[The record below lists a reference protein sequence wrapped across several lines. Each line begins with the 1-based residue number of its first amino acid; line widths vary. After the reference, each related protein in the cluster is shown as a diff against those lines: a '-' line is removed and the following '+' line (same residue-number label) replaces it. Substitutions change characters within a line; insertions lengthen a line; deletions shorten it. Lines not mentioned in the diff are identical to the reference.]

1 LWHYDLSEPIVPIS
15 TRFRIGQSRA
25 ATIKDPLTG
34 PAVMIDLAPACK
46 DATVTDQLVGKRWWR
61 RMGFR
66 AGTIYLVLYNFDS
79 LTRLLPGF
87 KWADELWTNVWL
99 VIVPWVGKH
108 VLGISYS
115 FSGVANGSGDKTFN
129 YVELFCYVVL
139 ALIGGLIW
147 FRFDRAGR
155 RDPLIHDL
163 LRVSVRYVLAASMF
177 VYGLSKVFHL
187 QMPEPGPGRLMEPYG
202 ESSPMG
208 LLWTFMGHSAV
219 YSFIAGAAEVLGGV
233 LVLFRRTATLG
244 ALVIF
249 AVMLN
254 VTIMNFCFDVPAKLY
269 ASHLV
274 LMAVFVMWTDLKR
287 LANLLVF
294 NQPAPAVDLAPR
306 WFGHIV
312 DGGSGPRWLAWIRT
326 HLERAALV
334 VKVSVLGWM
343 LYSTLDSMLGG
354 YVTSQK
360 KSEFV
365 GVYKVES
372 FARNG
377 HDVPLLITEEKL
389 WHRMGVDSYGGIM
402 ALTVRTMNETAR
414 RFTLKVDPAKHT
426 WEIAPRG
433 HPRPKVTRFFFKRI
447 GADLLLLEGPWDG
460 ENVSVQLR
468 RLPSDHY
475 LLMNRGFRW
484 INEAPFNR

>member
-1 LWHYDLSEPIVPIS
+1 M
-15 TRFRIGQSRA
+15 F
-25 ATIKDPLTG
+25 
-34 PAVMIDLAPACK
+34 DLAHVCTE
-46 DATVTDQLVGKRWWR
+46 ATVTDQLVGKRWWR

-87 KWADELWTNVWL
+87 KWADELWTNAWL
-99 VIVPWVGKH
+99 AIGPWVGKH

-129 YVELFCYVVL
+129 YVQLFCYFGL
-139 ALIGGLIW
+139 ALVGGLIW
-147 FRFDRAGR
+147 SRFDRAGR
-155 RDPLIHDL
+155 HDPQIHDL

-177 VYGLSKVFHL
+177 VYGLSKIFHL

-208 LLWTFMGHSAV
+208 LLWTFMGYSAV

-244 ALVIF
+244 AMVIF
-249 AVMLN
+249 GVMLN
-254 VTIMNFCFDVPAKLY
+254 VTIMNFCFDVPAKLD

-294 NQPAPAVDLAPR
+294 NQPAPAVNLAPL

-312 DGGSGPRWLAWIRT
+312 DGGSGPRWLARIRT
-326 HLERAALV
+326 HPERAALA
-334 VKVSVLGWM
+334 VKVFVLGWL
-343 LYSTLDSMLGG
+343 LYSTLDPMFDR
-354 YVTSQK
+354 YVTPQK
-360 KSEFV
+360 NSEFV
-365 GVYKVES
+365 GIYKVES

-377 HDVPLLITEEKL
+377 QDVPLLITDEKL

-414 RFTLKVDPAKHT
+414 RFTLKVDSAKHT

-433 HPRPKVTRFFFKRI
+433 ESPPKVTTLSFKRI

-460 ENVSVQLR
+460 ETVSVQLR